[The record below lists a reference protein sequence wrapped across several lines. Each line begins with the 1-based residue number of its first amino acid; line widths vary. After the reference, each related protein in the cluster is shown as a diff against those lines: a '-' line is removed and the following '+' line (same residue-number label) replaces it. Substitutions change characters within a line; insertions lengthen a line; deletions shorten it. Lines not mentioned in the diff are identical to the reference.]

1 MKVKKVGIV
10 SLSSGILGEDFIEHE
25 IAIALQR
32 LHNFGV
38 EVEFLP
44 NSRNGMAYLQ
54 EHPKARADDFLQAMA
69 EDSIDMILCA
79 IGGDDTYRLAPYLF
93 DHDELANVVNQKIF
107 LGFSDTTANH
117 FMLHKLGIK
126 TFYGQALLPDIAEL
140 SDEMLPYT
148 EKYFEELINTGRI
161 AEITPSDVWYKN
173 REDFSENGMGVSMP
187 SFSNQGFELLQGP
200 SKFEGEILGGCLES
214 IYQFFDNSRHLDSV
228 EIADKYQLFPSL
240 EEWEGKI
247 LLLETS
253 EKKSAPNLFRKM
265 IQVLTDYGIFN
276 VVSGVLIGKPQDEI
290 YYDEYKE
297 IIIEEVKN
305 DDLSILYN
313 LNVGHATPR
322 CIVPFGVHAVVD
334 ANEQKIRFE
343 E

>member
-276 VVSGVLIGKPQDEI
+276 VISGVLIGKPQDEI

>member
-44 NSRNGMAYLQ
+44 NSRNGMVYLQ

-276 VVSGVLIGKPQDEI
+276 VISGVLIGKPQDEI

>member
-214 IYQFFDNSRHLDSV
+214 TYQFFDNSRHLDSV

-276 VVSGVLIGKPQDEI
+276 VISGVLIGKPQDEI